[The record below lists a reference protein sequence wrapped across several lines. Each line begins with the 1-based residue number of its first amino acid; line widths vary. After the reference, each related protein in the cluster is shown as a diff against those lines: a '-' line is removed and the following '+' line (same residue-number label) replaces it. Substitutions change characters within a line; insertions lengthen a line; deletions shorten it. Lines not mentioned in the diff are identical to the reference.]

1 MKILSNDKLTNLFGG
16 SDPNCDY
23 LQFKADLHKKLETQK
38 AEDEWWD
45 EWAEDWI
52 DCVSKL

>member
-23 LQFKADLHKKLETQK
+23 LQVKANLHEKLEDQE
-38 AEDEWWD
+38 AEDRWWD

>member
-1 MKILSNDKLTNLFGG
+1 MKILSNDKMFNLFGG
-16 SDPNCDY
+16 SDSNCDY
-23 LQFKADLHKKLETQK
+23 LQVKANLHKELEDK
-38 AEDEWWD
+38 DAENEWWD